1 MCKQLWE
8 PALANGVR
16 DDSRYCYR
24 RSEVAMFSRTMPRA
38 LNHRRHHGA
47 DDAPSHD
54 DPSRRLY
61 TRTHIRIRSH
71 TYKHLAAD
79 HRREVALDR

>member
-8 PALANGVR
+8 LVLATGVR
-16 DDSRYCYR
+16 DDDSHYRYR
-24 RSEVAMFSRTMPRA
+24 RSEVAMFSRTMPQA

-54 DPSRRLY
+54 DASRRLH
-61 TRTHIRIRSH
+61 TRIRTRIH
-71 TYKHLAAD
+71 THKYLAAD
-79 HRREVALDR
+79 HRLQVALDR